1 MIAEGLTNACQQL
14 PATINCHYY
23 YDDDDGLLLHY
34 KSYYC
39 QYMNNIPNISLAVLR
54 LLLIFQF
61 GSQAAK
67 AQPVDA

>member
-1 MIAEGLTNACQQL
+1 MIAEGLTIACQQL

-23 YDDDDGLLLHY
+23 YDDDDDDDDGLLLYY
-34 KSYYC
+34 KFYYC
-39 QYMNNIPNISLAVLR
+39 HPNIRIAVLR